1 MGIISR
7 LFRKNN
13 AVEFDGDKVE
23 LESTNISCDVFSEVD
38 ENVPQ
43 EQGDY
48 AKTIFLWIHD
58 NASPARKDDE
68 YSLYVKN
75 ECGIVEPSRYHSSL
89 VQEGYFVP
97 ASSYAKLNTL
107 KVVQIKKLLSD
118 FAMPVSGKKD
128 VLINRLMTTLTS
140 DDMLNL
146 FPSEIYELSE
156 KGRTFLD
163 EHYDYVLLH
172 KHKTWNIDWVE
183 YDKFRE
189 SGHSFYDTVWEILNK
204 RALND
209 RFLFGRSQYF
219 HMYELL
225 QEEGKNEQALQMLL
239 KVLYLD
245 LSGVCGMH
253 YFRAYRDGMFDKDY
267 LRSIFPSVITLAP
280 GIVDR
285 ISKYKDLYND
295 AMVEELFELSLPV
308 RVCNKQNFLS
318 LVYSIICG
326 SFDMDMAEKMLRDEY
341 NKYIARM

>member
-1 MGIISR
+1 
-7 LFRKNN
+7 
-13 AVEFDGDKVE
+13 
-23 LESTNISCDVFSEVD
+23 
-38 ENVPQ
+38 
-43 EQGDY
+43 
-48 AKTIFLWIHD
+48 
-58 NASPARKDDE
+58 
-68 YSLYVKN
+68 
-75 ECGIVEPSRYHSSL
+75 
-89 VQEGYFVP
+89 
-97 ASSYAKLNTL
+97 
-107 KVVQIKKLLSD
+107 
-118 FAMPVSGKKD
+118 MPVSGKKD